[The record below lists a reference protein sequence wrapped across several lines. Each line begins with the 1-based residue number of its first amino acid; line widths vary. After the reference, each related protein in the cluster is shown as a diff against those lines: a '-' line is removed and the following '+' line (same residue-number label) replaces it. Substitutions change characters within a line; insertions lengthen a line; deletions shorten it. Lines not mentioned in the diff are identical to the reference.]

1 VSERGGTG
9 GAAQHPQYQE
19 ARREHKSLTA
29 AAEKRLLVWMAER
42 LPPWIGADHLTALGL
57 AAFALG
63 GLAYWMC
70 RRDPLFLHA
79 VNACLALN
87 WLGDSLDGTVAR
99 VRQKLRPRYGFYVDH
114 MVDAL
119 AALFLLLGLA
129 YSSLITPAVAI
140 ALLVAYFFLTINMGY
155 ATHALGVFKISFGAF
170 GGTEMRILLALVN
183 LAVLRWPRVP
193 LAGREVLLFDVF
205 GTLATIAVAFT
216 ALRSTAQVAKR
227 LYDLERIS

>member
-1 VSERGGTG
+1 MTESTGTE
-9 GAAQHPQYQE
+9 APQPFRE
-19 ARREHKSLTA
+19 ARREHTSLTA

-42 LPPWIGADHLTALGL
+42 LPAWVNADHLTALGL
-57 AAFALG
+57 LAFALG
-63 GLAYWMC
+63 GVAYWLC
-70 RRDPLFLHA
+70 GKDPRFLHA
-79 VNACLALN
+79 VNLCLVLN

-99 VRQKLRPRYGFYVDH
+99 VRKKLRPRYGFYVDH

-129 YSSLITPAVAI
+129 YSTLVTPGVAI

-155 ATHALGVFKISFGAF
+155 ATHALGVFKISFGAI

-183 LAVLRWPRVP
+183 LAVLRWPRVSV
-193 LAGREVLLFDVF
+193 GGESVLLFDLVA
-205 GTLATIAVAFT
+205 GAATVAVAFT

-227 LYDLERIS
+227 LYDLERID

>member
-1 VSERGGTG
+1 MAETPGGPIP
-9 GAAQHPQYQE
+9 APAFNE

-29 AAEKRLLVWMAER
+29 AAEKKLLVWIAER
-42 LPPWIGADHLTALGL
+42 LPPWINADHLTSLGL
-57 AAFALG
+57 LAFLAG
-63 GLAYWMC
+63 GVCYWLC
-70 RRDPLFLHA
+70 AREHAWLHA
-79 VNACLALN
+79 VNACLVLN

-129 YSSLITPAVAI
+129 YSTLITPAVAI

-155 ATHALGVFKISFGAF
+155 ATHALGVFKISFGAI

-183 LAVLRWPRVP
+183 LAVLRWPQVEIG
-193 LAGREVLLFDVF
+193 GRSFLLFDVF
-205 GTLATIAVAFT
+205 GSLATVAVAVT
-216 ALRSTAQVAKR
+216 ALRSTAQVAKQ
-227 LYDLERIS
+227 LYDLERL

>member
-1 VSERGGTG
+1 MTETPGGPTP
-9 GAAQHPQYQE
+9 APAFNE

-29 AAEKRLLVWMAER
+29 AAEKKLLVWIAER
-42 LPPWIGADHLTALGL
+42 LPPWINADHLTSLGL
-57 AAFALG
+57 LAFLAG
-63 GLAYWMC
+63 GVFYWLC
-70 RRDPLFLHA
+70 ARDHAWLHA
-79 VNACLALN
+79 VNACLVLN

-129 YSSLITPAVAI
+129 YSTLITPAVAI

-155 ATHALGVFKISFGAF
+155 ATHALGVFKISFGAV
-170 GGTEMRILLALVN
+170 GGTEMRILLAVVN
-183 LAVLRWPRVP
+183 LVVLRWPRVQIGD
-193 LAGREVLLFDVF
+193 LSVLLFDIF
-205 GTLATIAVAFT
+205 GIFATIAVAVT

-227 LYDLERIS
+227 LYDLERL

>member
-1 VSERGGTG
+1 VPP
-9 GAAQHPQYQE
+9 APFQE
-19 ARREHKSLTA
+19 ARREHRSLTA

-42 LPPWIGADHLTALGL
+42 LPPWVNADHLTALGL
-57 AAFALG
+57 LAFVLG
-63 GLAYWMC
+63 GICYWLC
-70 RRDPLFLHA
+70 GRDARFLHA
-79 VNACLALN
+79 VNLCLVLN

-99 VRQKLRPRYGFYVDH
+99 VRKKLRPRYGFYVDH

-129 YSSLITPAVAI
+129 YSTLVTPAVAI

-155 ATHALGVFKISFGAF
+155 ATHALGVFKISFGAV

-183 LAVLRWPRVP
+183 LAVLRWPRVSV
-193 LAGREVLLFDVF
+193 GGESVLLLDLVA
-205 GTLATIAVAFT
+205 GAAAVAVAFT

-227 LYDLERIS
+227 LYDLERID

>member
-1 VSERGGTG
+1 MTETPGGPTP
-9 GAAQHPQYQE
+9 APAFNE

-29 AAEKRLLVWMAER
+29 AAEKKLLVWIAER
-42 LPPWIGADHLTALGL
+42 LPPWINADHLTSLGL
-57 AAFALG
+57 LAFLAG
-63 GLAYWMC
+63 GVFYWLC
-70 RRDPLFLHA
+70 ARDHAWLHA
-79 VNACLALN
+79 VNACLVLN

-129 YSSLITPAVAI
+129 YSTLITPAVAI

-155 ATHALGVFKISFGAF
+155 ATHALGVFKISYGAM

-183 LAVLRWPRVP
+183 LAVLCWPQVEI
-193 LAGREVLLFDVF
+193 AGHSVLLFDVF
-205 GTLATIAVAFT
+205 GILATVAVAVT

-227 LYDLERIS
+227 LYDLERL

>member
-1 VSERGGTG
+1 MAETPGGPIP
-9 GAAQHPQYQE
+9 APAFNE

-29 AAEKRLLVWMAER
+29 AAEKKLLVWIAER
-42 LPPWIGADHLTALGL
+42 LPPWINADHLTSLGL
-57 AAFALG
+57 LAFLAG
-63 GLAYWMC
+63 GVCYRLCA
-70 RRDPLFLHA
+70 RDHAWLHA
-79 VNACLALN
+79 VNACLVLN

-99 VRQKLRPRYGFYVDH
+99 VSQKLRPRYGFYVDH

-129 YSSLITPAVAI
+129 YSTLITPAVAI

-155 ATHALGVFKISFGAF
+155 ATHALGVFKISFGAI

-183 LAVLRWPRVP
+183 LAVLCWPQVEI
-193 LAGREVLLFDVF
+193 AGRSVLLFDVF
-205 GTLATIAVAFT
+205 GILATVAVAVT

-227 LYDLERIS
+227 LYDLERL

>member
-1 VSERGGTG
+1 MAESTG
-9 GAAQHPQYQE
+9 GDGSPAFRE

-29 AAEKRLLVWMAER
+29 AVEKKALVWMAER
-42 LPPWIGADHLTALGL
+42 LPPSINADHLTVLGL
-57 AAFALG
+57 LAFLVG
-63 GLAYWMC
+63 GICYWLC
-70 RRDPLFLHA
+70 RRDPAWLHA
-79 VNACLALN
+79 VNACLVLN

-129 YSSLITPAVAI
+129 YSTLVTPALAI

-155 ATHALGVFKISFGAF
+155 ATHALGVFKISFGAV

-183 LAVLRWPRVP
+183 LAVLRWPYVT
-193 LAGREVLLFDVF
+193 LAGERVLLFDVVA
-205 GTLATIAVAFT
+205 GAATVAVAVT

-227 LYDLERIS
+227 LYDLERI

>member
-1 VSERGGTG
+1 MVESTDGGSP
-9 GAAQHPQYQE
+9 AFQE

-29 AAEKRLLVWMAER
+29 AVEKKALVWMAER
-42 LPPWIGADHLTALGL
+42 LPPSINADHLTALGL
-57 AAFALG
+57 LAFLLG
-63 GLAYWMC
+63 GIFYWLC
-70 RRDPLFLHA
+70 RRDPAWLHA
-79 VNACLALN
+79 VNACLVLN

-129 YSSLITPAVAI
+129 YSTLITPAVAI

-155 ATHALGVFKISFGAF
+155 ATHALGVFKISFGAV

-183 LAVLRWPRVP
+183 LAVLRWPCVT
-193 LAGREVLLFDVF
+193 LAGERVLLFDVV
-205 GTLATIAVAFT
+205 GLVATIAVSVT

-227 LYDLERIS
+227 LYDLERI

>member
-1 VSERGGTG
+1 MAESTG
-9 GAAQHPQYQE
+9 GDGSAAFRE

-29 AAEKRLLVWMAER
+29 AVEKKALVWMAER
-42 LPPWIGADHLTALGL
+42 LPPSINADHLTALGL
-57 AAFALG
+57 LAFLAG
-63 GLAYWMC
+63 GVFYWLC
-70 RRDPLFLHA
+70 RRDPAWLHA
-79 VNACLALN
+79 VNACLVLN

-129 YSSLITPAVAI
+129 YSTLITPAVAI

-155 ATHALGVFKISFGAF
+155 ATHALGVFKISFGAV

-183 LAVLRWPRVP
+183 LAVLRWPKVT
-193 LAGREVLLFDVF
+193 LAGERVLLFDAV
-205 GTLATIAVAFT
+205 GLAATVAVALT

-227 LYDLERIS
+227 LYDLERI

>member
-1 VSERGGTG
+1 MAEPAGQAPPPTYR
-9 GAAQHPQYQE
+9 E
-19 ARREHKSLTA
+19 ARRDHASLTA
-29 AAEKRLLVWMAER
+29 AAEKKLLVWMAER
-42 LPPWIGADHLTALGL
+42 LPPWIGPDHLTALGL

-70 RRDPLFLHA
+70 RRDPLYLHA
-79 VNACLALN
+79 VNACLVLN

-129 YSSLITPAVAI
+129 GSTLVTPWIAI

-183 LAVLRWPRVP
+183 LAVLAWPRVNVF
-193 LAGREVLLFDVF
+193 GRERLLFDLV
-205 GTLATIAVAFT
+205 GLAATIAVAFT
-216 ALRSTAQVAKR
+216 ALRSTVQVGKR
-227 LYDLERIS
+227 LYDLERV

>member
-1 VSERGGTG
+1 MTETPGGPTP
-9 GAAQHPQYQE
+9 APAFNE

-29 AAEKRLLVWMAER
+29 AAEKRLLVWIAER
-42 LPPWIGADHLTALGL
+42 LPPWINADHLTSLGL
-57 AAFALG
+57 LAFLAG
-63 GLAYWMC
+63 GVCYWLC
-70 RRDPLFLHA
+70 AREHAWLHA
-79 VNACLALN
+79 VNACLVLN

-129 YSSLITPAVAI
+129 YSTLITPAVAI

-155 ATHALGVFKISFGAF
+155 ATHALGVFKISFGAM

-183 LAVLRWPRVP
+183 LAVLCWPQVEI
-193 LAGREVLLFDVF
+193 AGRNVLLFDVF
-205 GTLATIAVAFT
+205 GFFATVAVAVT

-227 LYDLERIS
+227 LYDLERL

>member
-1 VSERGGTG
+1 MAETE
-9 GAAQHPQYQE
+9 GAPKPVPAFQE

-29 AAEKRLLVWMAER
+29 AAEKKLLVWMAER
-42 LPPWIGADHLTALGL
+42 LPPWINADHLTSLGL
-57 AAFALG
+57 LAFLAG
-63 GLAYWMC
+63 GVFYWLC
-70 RRDPLFLHA
+70 RRDHAWLHA
-79 VNACLALN
+79 VNACLVLN

-119 AALFLLLGLA
+119 AALFLLVGLA
-129 YSSLITPAVAI
+129 HSTLITPAIAI

-155 ATHALGVFKISFGAF
+155 ATHALGVFKISFGAM

-183 LAVLRWPRVP
+183 LAVLRWPQVEI
-193 LAGREVLLFDVF
+193 AGRSVLLFDVF
-205 GTLATIAVAFT
+205 GLAATIAVAVT

-227 LYDLERIS
+227 LYDLERL

>member
-1 VSERGGTG
+1 MAESTG
-9 GAAQHPQYQE
+9 GGSPAFQE

-29 AAEKRLLVWMAER
+29 AVEKKALVWMAER
-42 LPPWIGADHLTALGL
+42 LPPPINADHLTALGL
-57 AAFALG
+57 LAFLLG
-63 GLAYWMC
+63 GIFYWLC
-70 RRDPLFLHA
+70 QRDPAWLHA
-79 VNACLALN
+79 VNACLVLN

-129 YSSLITPAVAI
+129 YSTLITPAVAI

-155 ATHALGVFKISFGAF
+155 ATHALGVFKISFGAV

-183 LAVLRWPRVP
+183 LAVLRWPHVT
-193 LAGREVLLFDVF
+193 LAGERVLLFDVV
-205 GTLATIAVAFT
+205 GLVATVAVAVT

-227 LYDLERIS
+227 LYDLERI

>member
-1 VSERGGTG
+1 MAASTG
-9 GAAQHPQYQE
+9 GDGSAAFRE

-29 AAEKRLLVWMAER
+29 AVEKKALVWMAER
-42 LPPWIGADHLTALGL
+42 LPRSINADHLTALGL
-57 AAFALG
+57 VAFLAG
-63 GLAYWMC
+63 GVFYWLC
-70 RRDPLFLHA
+70 RRDPAWLHA
-79 VNACLALN
+79 VNACLVLN

-129 YSSLITPAVAI
+129 YSTLITPAVAI

-155 ATHALGVFKISFGAF
+155 ATHALGVFKISFGAV

-183 LAVLRWPRVP
+183 LAVLRWPKVT
-193 LAGREVLLFDVF
+193 LAGERVLLFDAV
-205 GTLATIAVAFT
+205 GLAATVAVALT
-216 ALRSTAQVAKR
+216 ALRSTAQVARR
-227 LYDLERIS
+227 LYDLERI

>member
-1 VSERGGTG
+1 MAEF
-9 GAAQHPQYQE
+9 QE

-29 AAEKRLLVWMAER
+29 AVEKKALVWMAER
-42 LPPWIGADHLTALGL
+42 LPGWIGADHLTALGL
-57 AAFALG
+57 VAFAAG
-63 GLAYWMC
+63 GACYWMC
-70 RRDPLFLHA
+70 RRDPAWLHA
-79 VNACLALN
+79 VNVCLVLN

-99 VRQKLRPRYGFYVDH
+99 VRQRLRPRYGFYVDH

-129 YSSLITPAVAI
+129 FSTLVTPAVAI

-155 ATHALGVFKISFGAF
+155 ATHALGVFKISFGAV

-183 LAVLRWPRVP
+183 LAVLRWPTVT
-193 LAGREVLLFDVF
+193 LGGRELLLFDVF

-227 LYDLERIS
+227 LYDLEKI

>member
-1 VSERGGTG
+1 MAEF
-9 GAAQHPQYQE
+9 QE

-29 AAEKRLLVWMAER
+29 AVEKKALVWMAER
-42 LPPWIGADHLTALGL
+42 LPRWINADHLTALGL
-57 AAFALG
+57 LAFLAG
-63 GLAYWMC
+63 GIFYWLC
-70 RRDPLFLHA
+70 GRDPAFLHA
-79 VNACLALN
+79 VNVCLLLN

-129 YSSLITPAVAI
+129 FSTLVTPAVAI

-155 ATHALGVFKISFGAF
+155 ATHALGVFKISFGLV

-183 LAVLRWPRVP
+183 LAVLLWPRVE
-193 LAGREVLLFDVF
+193 LLGREVLLFDVV
-205 GTLATIAVAFT
+205 GVLATVAVAFT
-216 ALRSTAQVAKR
+216 ALRSTAQVTKR
-227 LYDLERIS
+227 LYDLERL

>member
-1 VSERGGTG
+1 MVERRDG
-9 GAAQHPQYQE
+9 GAPAFQE

-29 AAEKRLLVWMAER
+29 AVEKKALVWMAER
-42 LPPWIGADHLTALGL
+42 LPPSVNADHLTALGL
-57 AAFALG
+57 LAFLLG
-63 GLAYWMC
+63 GICYWLC
-70 RRDPLFLHA
+70 GRDSAWLHA
-79 VNACLALN
+79 VNACLVLN

-129 YSSLITPAVAI
+129 YSTLITPAVAI

-155 ATHALGVFKISFGAF
+155 ATHALGVFKISFGAV

-183 LAVLRWPRVP
+183 LAVLRWPYVT
-193 LAGREVLLFDVF
+193 LAGERVLLFDVV
-205 GTLATIAVAFT
+205 GLAATVAVSVT

-227 LYDLERIS
+227 LYDLERI

>member
-1 VSERGGTG
+1 MAETPGGPIP
-9 GAAQHPQYQE
+9 APAFNE

-29 AAEKRLLVWMAER
+29 AAEKRLLVWIAER
-42 LPPWIGADHLTALGL
+42 LPPWINADHLTSLGL
-57 AAFALG
+57 LAFLAG
-63 GLAYWMC
+63 GVCYWLC
-70 RRDPLFLHA
+70 AREHAWLHA
-79 VNACLALN
+79 VNACLVLN

-129 YSSLITPAVAI
+129 YSTLITPAVAI

-155 ATHALGVFKISFGAF
+155 ATHALGVFKISFGAM

-183 LAVLRWPRVP
+183 LAVLCWPQVEI
-193 LAGREVLLFDVF
+193 AGRSVLLFDVF
-205 GTLATIAVAFT
+205 GFFATVAVAVT

-227 LYDLERIS
+227 LYDLERL

>member
-1 VSERGGTG
+1 MAERTDGGG
-9 GAAQHPQYQE
+9 GSPAFQE

-29 AAEKRLLVWMAER
+29 AVEKKALVWMAER
-42 LPPWIGADHLTALGL
+42 LPPSINADHLTVLGL
-57 AAFALG
+57 LAFLVG
-63 GLAYWMC
+63 GICYWLC
-70 RRDPLFLHA
+70 RRDPAWLHA
-79 VNACLALN
+79 VNACLVLN

-129 YSSLITPAVAI
+129 YSTLVTPAIAI

-155 ATHALGVFKISFGAF
+155 ATHALGVFKISFGAV

-183 LAVLRWPRVP
+183 LAVLRWPYVT
-193 LAGREVLLFDVF
+193 LAGERVLLFDVV
-205 GTLATIAVAFT
+205 AAAAAVAVAVT
-216 ALRSTAQVAKR
+216 ALRSVAQVAKR
-227 LYDLERIS
+227 LYDLERI